1 MQHKALFA
9 AVFCGALCLTGCI
22 KNIESESVTEVRKAK
37 AQEIASV
44 AKLNEAQ
51 ASAATTLANA
61 QAAISAAQAEL
72 IKAQAAK
79 ETAEA
84 ALIQAKA
91 DLEKVNVEIAKVKLE
106 EEKVVLQQKKVE
118 LEKLIAQ
125 AEADIARAEAAKQ
138 ESINRLNKAKA
149 QAEIDQINAQKA
161 LIEAEKNLMAAANE
175 MEAEKQTRLVTLW
188 ANYEQALEEVY
199 DAQAKLI
206 KKEVQAAQVKAGI
219 QSGLEVMAEEAALLS
234 QEIEMMKAQAEYLT
248 QIAGKSYQ
256 EIITEIEKYQEE
268 YLAADAVLMEA
279 YNKWTAANEA
289 WSDVYE
295 DAGSASYIQPEFTNE
310 WGYNPLQ
317 DLVQQMADQMG
328 IEVVSEIEEGTGAYI
343 WGIAPAGEFIPFW
356 KDEVVVYGEDYIY
369 PAPKDGIMPK
379 YWDWLEDATYV
390 PATIYYENYER
401 IVNMATELLEM
412 AKERAKVELDEDRAS
427 IEKNIAFWTDRIDAA
442 RAYVAEADKQIIPA
456 REVYEAARQENND
469 AYVAYQDANNAVYNY
484 DIANTTWAEYMQAY
498 SRYDQAVYN
507 DNDVKSAIFDLE
519 NITLPLLEQ
528 AVFFAKEAK
537 FNAEKAVAT
546 QQGVVKEKK
555 AAVTEAI
562 VKAYEDAQAAVT
574 KQEGVVEGKLN
585 AYKEAVEAERAAE
598 LIYLADPDDATKKAA
613 WETAKTATG
622 KALNEYNAEVAT
634 LSTKMGDLATAKAAY
649 DAVNDPYEAA
659 VAELEVLD
667 LQVADAVA
675 AIEDAEKELQA
686 GKDELAQLKEMEIAT
701 EAAVESAK
709 AAKEAAE
716 KAYEAYDEGTDPT
729 AKALID
735 ARDKAWDTYLEKLQ
749 NYWNART
756 NYYTIL
762 DSFNDFD
769 YWSGDYEPIASYKY
783 DYLVEYIL
791 NEDEEYSWINQL
803 KSFEDAL
810 IELEKDYVEELKNFD
825 DAEAVLANMKEVI
838 EHYKAI
844 EPVYNSW
851 LVDRSAA
858 RTASIEAYKEAI
870 DARNVEAE
878 VEAKADALR
887 TLISKY
893 IYTDG
898 DYWYDT
904 SETIGIINEINA
916 EIAEAEAELAEIQ
929 ADMAMNYVSDEYN
942 ITVYANIMAKIEKL
956 ESKIEV
962 YSALAEFYWA
972 QIEEAMGGANVE

>member
-256 EIITEIEKYQEE
+256 EIITEIEKYNEE
-268 YLAADAVLMEA
+268 YLAADAAWMEA
-279 YNKWTAANEA
+279 YNKQEAAYDA
-289 WSDVYE
+289 WVNVYE
-295 DAGSASYIQPEFTNE
+295 DAGSASYIQPEFTND
-310 WGYNPLQ
+310 WGDNPLQ
-317 DLVQQMADQMG
+317 DLIHQMAEQMG
-328 IEVVSEIEEGTGAYI
+328 IDVVYEIEEGTGALI
-343 WGIAPAGEFIPFW
+343 WGIAPEGEFIPFW
-356 KDEVVVYGEDYIY
+356 KDEAYVYGDYYMY

-379 YWDWLEDATYV
+379 NWRWFSEFAYA

-412 AKERAKVELDEDRAS
+412 AKERAKVDLENGIALNEQD
-427 IEKNIAFWTDRIDAA
+427 IAFFEGRVDAA
-442 RAYVAEADKQIIPA
+442 KAYVAEADKQLGPA
-456 REVYEAARQENND
+456 WEAVDVARNAIYEA
-469 AYVAYQDANNAVYNY
+469 QDAVNAAVNALDNYNLS
-484 DIANTTWAEYMQAY
+484 NTTYAKYAQELGHL
-498 SRYDQAVYN
+498 DV
-507 DNDVKSAIFDLE
+507 VKSHAFDIDMQIAGAESLL
-519 NITLPLLEQ
+519 TLAEA
-528 AVFFAKEAK
+528 AVPFAKDAKYEAD
-537 FNAEKAVAT
+537 KAVASK
-546 QQGVVKEKK
+546 QADVKAKK

-585 AYKEAVEAERAAE
+585 AYNEAVEAERAAE

-613 WETAKTATG
+613 WESAKTATG

-659 VAELEVLD
+659 VEELKALEENAAGCAESLTQAEAELEKCKAEVEQLKQTKTLAD
-667 LQVADAVA
+667 EAVKMVEAQVADA
-675 AIEDAEKELQA
+675 
-686 GKDELAQLKEMEIAT
+686 
-701 EAAVESAK
+701 K
-709 AAKEAAE
+709 AAYD
-716 KAYEAYDEGTDPT
+716 AYSAGTDPEG
-729 AKALID
+729 KALID
-735 ARDKAWDTYLEKLQ
+735 NYNQALSQRDYAYEIYYLLRNEFYNIKNSYLDY
-749 NYWNART
+749 NY
-756 NYYTIL
+756 
-762 DSFNDFD
+762 F
-769 YWSGDYEPIASYKY
+769 
-783 DYLVEYIL
+783 VEYCL
-791 NEDEEYSWINQL
+791 NEDYEDSWVNQIARA
-803 KSFEDAL
+803 KDRIAA
-810 IELEKDYVEELKNFD
+810 LEKDYEETLKNYA
-825 DAEAVLANMKEVI
+825 DAEAELANMKEVI

-858 RTASIEAYKEAI
+858 RTAYIEARKESI
-870 DARNVEAE
+870 DAQNVEAE

-898 DYWYDT
+898 DDWYDT
-904 SETIGIINEINA
+904 LETIDIINEINA
-916 EIAEAEAELAEIQ
+916 EIAAAEEELAEIQ
-929 ADMAMNYVSDEYN
+929 ADMEMNYVSDEYN
-942 ITVYANIMAKIEKL
+942 ITVYANILAKIEKL

-962 YSALAEFYWA
+962 YSALADFYWA

>member
-84 ALIQAKA
+84 ALIQAKV

-106 EEKVVLQQKKVE
+106 EEKVVLQQKKIE
-118 LEKLIAQ
+118 LEKLIAEYEAAIAK
-125 AEADIARAEAAKQ
+125 AEAETQ

-175 MEAEKQTRLVTLW
+175 MEAEKQARLVTLW

-219 QSGLEVMAEEAALLS
+219 ESGLEVMAEEAALLS
-234 QEIEMMKAQAEYLT
+234 QEIEAMKAQAEYLT

-256 EIITEIEKYQEE
+256 EIITEIEKYNEE

-279 YNKWTAANEA
+279 YNKWTAAGEA
-289 WSDVYE
+289 WYDVYE
-295 DAGSASYIQPEFTNE
+295 NEASYSYIQPEFTSD
-310 WGYNPLQ
+310 WGNNPLQ
-317 DLVQQMADQMG
+317 DLVQQMADNMG

-343 WGIAPAGEFIPFW
+343 WGIAPEGEFIPFW
-356 KDEVVVYGEDYIY
+356 KDETVVFGDDYMY

-379 YWDWLEDATYV
+379 NWAWLYDATYA

-412 AKERAKVELDEDRAS
+412 AKEKAKVELDEDRAS
-427 IEKNIAFWTDRIDAA
+427 IEKNIAFWTDRVDAA
-442 RAYVAEADKQIIPA
+442 KAYVAEADKQIIPA
-456 REVYEAARQENND
+456 REAYEAAIQENNN
-469 AYVAYQDANNAVYNY
+469 AYAAYQDASYAVNNY
-484 DIANTTWAEYMQAY
+484 DIANTFWAEYMQAY

-507 DNDVKSAIFDLE
+507 DNDVKIAIFNLE
-519 NITLPLLEQ
+519 NNTLPLLEQ
-528 AVFFAKEAK
+528 AIVFAKENK
-537 FNAEKAVAT
+537 FNAEKAVASK
-546 QQGVVKEKK
+546 QADVKAKK

-613 WETAKTATG
+613 WETAKTATE
-622 KALNEYNAEVAT
+622 KALNEYNAEVAN
-634 LSTKMGDLATAKAAY
+634 LSTLMGDLATAKAAY

-675 AIEDAEKELQA
+675 AIENAEKELQA
-686 GKDELAQLKEMEIAT
+686 AKDELAQLKEMEIAT

-716 KAYEAYDEGTDPT
+716 KAYEAYYEGTDPT

-735 ARDKAWDTYLEKLQ
+735 ARDKAWETYNEKLQ
-749 NYWNART
+749 NYWNAST

-769 YWSGDYEPIASYKY
+769 YWSWDFEPSASYTY
-783 DYLVEYIL
+783 NFFVEYIL
-791 NEDEEYSWINQL
+791 NEDEEYSWINEL
-803 KSFEDAL
+803 KNYEDAL
-810 IELEKDYVEELKNFD
+810 IEREKDYVEELKNYA
-825 DAEAVLANMKEVI
+825 DAEAELANMKEVI

-844 EPVYNSW
+844 EPMYNSW

-858 RTASIEAYKEAI
+858 RTAYFEAYKEYI
-870 DARNVEAE
+870 DAQNVEAE
-878 VEAKADALR
+878 VEVKADALR

-898 DYWYDT
+898 DDWYDT
-904 SETIGIINEINA
+904 LETIDIINEINA

-942 ITVYANIMAKIEKL
+942 ITVYANIMAKIKKL

-962 YSALAEFYWA
+962 YSALADFYWA
-972 QIEEAMGGANVE
+972 QIEEAMSGESVE

>member
-175 MEAEKQTRLVTLW
+175 MEAEKQARLVTLW

-268 YLAADAVLMEA
+268 YLAADAAWMEA
-279 YNKWTAANEA
+279 YNKQEAAYDA
-289 WSDVYE
+289 WINVYE

-310 WGYNPLQ
+310 WGDNPLQ
-317 DLVQQMADQMG
+317 DLVRQMAYQMG
-328 IEVVSEIEEGTGAYI
+328 IDVVYEIEEGTGALI
-343 WGIAPAGEFIPFW
+343 WGIAPEGEFIPFW
-356 KDEVVVYGEDYIY
+356 KDEAYVYGDYYMY

-379 YWDWLEDATYV
+379 NWVWFSEFAYA

-401 IVNMATELLEM
+401 IVNMATELLGM
-412 AKERAKVELDEDRAS
+412 AKERAKVELENDKAFVE
-427 IEKNIAFWTDRIDAA
+427 EQIAPLAGFIDAA
-442 RAYVAEADKQIIPA
+442 KAYVAEADKQINPA
-456 REVYEAARQENND
+456 QEAVDVAQEEVTKAQKAVIAAEDALNNYQLSNTTYAKYAQELGHLNVVKSHAFDIDMQIAGAESLLTLAETAVPFAKDAKYEAD
-469 AYVAYQDANNAVYNY
+469 
-484 DIANTTWAEYMQAY
+484 
-498 SRYDQAVYN
+498 
-507 DNDVKSAIFDLE
+507 
-519 NITLPLLEQ
+519 
-528 AVFFAKEAK
+528 
-537 FNAEKAVAT
+537 KAVASK
-546 QQGVVKEKK
+546 QADVKAKK

-585 AYKEAVEAERAAE
+585 AYNEAVEAERAAE

-659 VAELEVLD
+659 VEELKALEENAAGCAESLTQAEAELEKCKAEVEQLKQTKTLAD
-667 LQVADAVA
+667 EAVKMVEAQVADA
-675 AIEDAEKELQA
+675 
-686 GKDELAQLKEMEIAT
+686 
-701 EAAVESAK
+701 K
-709 AAKEAAE
+709 AAYD
-716 KAYEAYDEGTDPT
+716 AYLEGTDPEE
-729 AKALID
+729 KALID
-735 ARDKAWDTYLEKLQ
+735 NLAQAVSQRDFANEVYSFVYNEYL
-749 NYWNART
+749 NITNSYGYYYW
-756 NYYTIL
+756 YT
-762 DSFNDFD
+762 
-769 YWSGDYEPIASYKY
+769 
-783 DYLVEYIL
+783 EYVL
-791 NEDEEYSWINQL
+791 NEDYEYSDVNSLANLKNQL
-803 KSFEDAL
+803 V
-810 IELEKDYVEELKNFD
+810 ELDKDYEQTLKQF
-825 DAEAVLANMKEVI
+825 AEAEAEIAKIEDVI

-844 EPVYNSW
+844 EPAYTSW
-851 LVDRSAA
+851 LKGRAAA
-858 RTASIEAYKEAI
+858 RTAYIEARKESI
-870 DARNVEAE
+870 DAQNVEAE

-898 DYWYDT
+898 DDWYDT
-904 SETIGIINEINA
+904 SETIDIINEINA
-916 EIAEAEAELAEIQ
+916 EIAAAEEELAEIQ

>member
-1 MQHKALFA
+1 MQHKALLA

-61 QAAISAAQAEL
+61 QAAISTAQAEL

-106 EEKVVLQQKKVE
+106 EEKVVLQQKKIE

-125 AEADIARAEAAKQ
+125 CEAAIAKAEAEKQ

-175 MEAEKQTRLVTLW
+175 MEAEKQARLVTLW

-219 QSGLEVMAEEAALLS
+219 ESGLEVMAEEAALLS
-234 QEIEMMKAQAEYLT
+234 QEIEAMKAQAEYLT

-256 EIITEIEKYQEE
+256 EIITEIEKYNEE

-279 YNKWTAANEA
+279 YNKQEAARDA
-289 WSDVYE
+289 WYNVYE
-295 DAGSASYIQPEFTNE
+295 DDGSASYIQPEFTNE
-310 WGYNPLQ
+310 WGNNPLQ
-317 DLVQQMADQMG
+317 NLVQQMADNMG
-328 IEVVSEIEEGTGAYI
+328 IEVVPEIEEGTGALI
-343 WGIAPAGEFIPFW
+343 WGIAPEGEFIPFW
-356 KDEVVVYGEDYIY
+356 KDEAVVYGDYYKY

-379 YWDWLEDATYV
+379 HWDWFNDATYA

-412 AKERAKVELDEDRAS
+412 AKEKAKVEFDEDRAS

-442 RAYVAEADKQIIPA
+442 RTYVAEADKQIIPA
-456 REVYEAARQENND
+456 REAFEAARQESNN
-469 AYVAYQDANNAVYNY
+469 AYAAYQDASYAVNNYE
-484 DIANTTWAEYMQAY
+484 IANTFWAEYMQAY

-519 NITLPLLEQ
+519 NITLPLKEQ
-528 AVFFAKEAK
+528 AVVFAKENK
-537 FNAEKAVAT
+537 FNAEKAVASK
-546 QQGVVKEKK
+546 QADVKAKE

-613 WETAKTATG
+613 WETAKTATE
-622 KALNEYNAEVAT
+622 KALNEYNAELAN
-634 LSTKMGDLATAKAAY
+634 LSTLMGDLATAKAAY

-667 LQVADAVA
+667 LQVAEAVA

-686 GKDELAQLKEMEIAT
+686 AKDELAQLKEMEIST

-716 KAYEAYDEGTDPT
+716 KAYEAYNEGTDPT

-735 ARDKAWDTYLEKLQ
+735 AKEKAWETYEEKRQ
-749 NYWNART
+749 NYFNART

-762 DSFNDFD
+762 DSFNGYD
-769 YWSGDYEPIASYKY
+769 YWNWDYEPIASNTYNFF
-783 DYLVEYIL
+783 VEYIL

-803 KSFEDAL
+803 KNFEDAL
-810 IELEKDYVEELKNFD
+810 IELEKDYVEKLKNFD
-825 DAEAVLANMKEVI
+825 DAEAALANMKEVI

-844 EPVYNSW
+844 EPMYNSW

-858 RTASIEAYKEAI
+858 RTAYYEAYKECI
-870 DARNVEAE
+870 DAQNVEAE
-878 VEAKADALR
+878 VEVKADALR

-898 DYWYDT
+898 DDWYNT
-904 SETIGIINEINA
+904 LETIDIINEINA

-942 ITVYANIMAKIEKL
+942 ITVYANIMAKIKKL

-962 YSALAEFYWA
+962 YSALADFYWA
-972 QIEEAMGGANVE
+972 QIEEAMSGESVE

>member
-1 MQHKALFA
+1 MQHKALLA

-106 EEKVVLQQKKVE
+106 EEKVVLQQKKIE

-175 MEAEKQTRLVTLW
+175 MEAEKQVRLVTLW

-219 QSGLEVMAEEAALLS
+219 ESGLEVMAEEAAFLS
-234 QEIEMMKAQAEYLT
+234 QEIEAMKAQAEYLT

-256 EIITEIEKYQEE
+256 EIITEIEKYNEE
-268 YLAADAVLMEA
+268 YLAADAAWMEA
-279 YNKWTAANEA
+279 YNKQEAAYDA
-289 WSDVYE
+289 WVNVYE
-295 DAGSASYIQPEFTNE
+295 DAGSASYIQPEFTND
-310 WGYNPLQ
+310 WGDNPLQ
-317 DLVQQMADQMG
+317 DLIHQMAEQMG
-328 IEVVSEIEEGTGAYI
+328 IDVVYEIEEGTGALI
-343 WGIAPAGEFIPFW
+343 WGIAPEGEFIPFW
-356 KDEVVVYGEDYIY
+356 KDEASVYGDYYMY

-379 YWDWLEDATYV
+379 NWGWFSEFAYA

-401 IVNMATELLEM
+401 IVNMATELLGM
-412 AKERAKVELDEDRAS
+412 AKERAKVELENDKAFVE
-427 IEKNIAFWTDRIDAA
+427 EQIAPLAGFIDAA
-442 RAYVAEADKQIIPA
+442 KAYVAEADKQINPA
-456 REVYEAARQENND
+456 QEAVDVAQEEVTKAQKAVIAAEDALNNYQLSNTTYAKYAQELGHLNVVKSHAFDIDMQIAGAESLLTLAETAVPFAKDAKYEAD
-469 AYVAYQDANNAVYNY
+469 
-484 DIANTTWAEYMQAY
+484 
-498 SRYDQAVYN
+498 
-507 DNDVKSAIFDLE
+507 
-519 NITLPLLEQ
+519 
-528 AVFFAKEAK
+528 
-537 FNAEKAVAT
+537 KAVASK
-546 QQGVVKEKK
+546 QADVKAKK
-555 AAVTEAI
+555 AAITDAI
-562 VKAYEDAQAAVT
+562 VKAYQDAQTAVENQ
-574 KQEGVVEGKLN
+574 KGVVEKKEK
-585 AYKEAVEAERAAE
+585 AYQDAVDAERAAE
-598 LIYLADPDDATKKAA
+598 LIYLADPDDETKKTA
-613 WETAKTATG
+613 WETAKTATE
-622 KALNEYNAEVAT
+622 KALTEYNAEIAKLT
-634 LSTKMGDLATAKAAY
+634 TAETELATAKAAY

-659 VAELEVLD
+659 VEELKSLEENAAGCAESLTQAEAELEKCKAEVEQLKQTKTLAD
-667 LQVADAVA
+667 EAVKMVETQVADA
-675 AIEDAEKELQA
+675 
-686 GKDELAQLKEMEIAT
+686 
-701 EAAVESAK
+701 K
-709 AAKEAAE
+709 AAYD
-716 KAYEAYDEGTDPT
+716 AYLEGTDPEE
-729 AKALID
+729 KALID
-735 ARDKAWDTYLEKLQ
+735 NLAQAVSQRDFANEVYSSVYNEYL
-749 NYWNART
+749 NITNSYTSYYW
-756 NYYTIL
+756 YT
-762 DSFNDFD
+762 
-769 YWSGDYEPIASYKY
+769 
-783 DYLVEYIL
+783 EYVL
-791 NEDEEYSWINQL
+791 NEDYEFSDVNYLAFLKNQL
-803 KSFEDAL
+803 V
-810 IELEKDYVEELKNFD
+810 ELDKDYERTLKQF
-825 DAEAVLANMKEVI
+825 AEAEAEIAKIEDVI

-858 RTASIEAYKEAI
+858 RTAYIEARKESI
-870 DARNVEAE
+870 DAQNVEAE
-878 VEAKADALR
+878 VEVKADALR
-887 TLISKY
+887 ALISKY

-898 DYWYDT
+898 DDWYDT
-904 SETIGIINEINA
+904 LETIDIINEINA

-942 ITVYANIMAKIEKL
+942 ITVYANIMAKIKKL

-962 YSALAEFYWA
+962 YSALADFYWA